1 MEEIDELINEIC
13 KKQNFEE
20 ILLEIKESKQN
31 KKITNVLQTLE
42 DNKDI
47 EDSLKRK
54 IYGEIY
60 DYVYDINKN
69 YEKKIK
75 NIFILGIKET
85 LNQLRG
91 KNLLEKE
98 GRAMEEI
105 EELIKN
111 IKTNGITRK
120 LDELGRL
127 VIPSEYRNGKVVDG
141 VTPVKVY
148 NIGDYVVVELLD
160 KVEKDK
166 NTKKFDEL
174 GRIVVQIEIRK
185 KLNWNSNDKIKIW
198 DCEKYFIMQK
208 EKNECV
214 FCGRKDNLIEYK
226 NQLLCEQ
233 CKKELKTI

>member
-1 MEEIDELINEIC
+1 MEEIDKLINEIC

-20 ILLEIKESKQN
+20 ILLKIKESKQN

-85 LNQLRG
+85 LKQLREN
-91 KNLLEKE
+91 NLLEKE
-98 GRAMEEI
+98 GKAMEEI

-160 KVEKDK
+160 KVETEK

-185 KLNWNSNDKIKIW
+185 KLNWNRYDKIKIW

-233 CKKELKTI
+233 CKKELKMI